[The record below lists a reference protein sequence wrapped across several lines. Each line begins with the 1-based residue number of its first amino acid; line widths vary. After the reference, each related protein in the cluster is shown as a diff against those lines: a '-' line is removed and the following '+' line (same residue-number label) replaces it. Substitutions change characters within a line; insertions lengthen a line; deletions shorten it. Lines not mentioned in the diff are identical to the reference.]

1 MLFELYYISFCFISK
16 RLKIYELIRPRPK
29 IRPNELMSLKL
40 VQASSKNENTV
51 VAQEINTAEFV
62 CIEF

>member
-1 MLFELYYISFCFISK
+1 
-16 RLKIYELIRPRPK
+16 
-29 IRPNELMSLKL
+29 MSLKL

-62 CIEF
+62 CIELWLELNLNIE